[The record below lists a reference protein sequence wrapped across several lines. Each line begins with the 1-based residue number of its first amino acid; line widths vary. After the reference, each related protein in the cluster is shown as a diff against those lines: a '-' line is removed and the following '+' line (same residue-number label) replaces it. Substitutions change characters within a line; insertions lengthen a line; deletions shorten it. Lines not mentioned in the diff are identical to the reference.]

1 MSFSGFGGAG
11 ESTDE
16 EEKNRRGFVDL

>member
-1 MSFSGFGGAG
+1 MSFSGFGGAD